1 MLIGTWSLPAMW
13 WSPEN
18 YRCHMKKQDINYQP
32 MLCCFLHIYRA
43 DSSLAPSQWEMS
55 LQSNAISHLRGANL
69 ESALYMFS
77 DINYSSAGRWIFHA
91 TNMQSLIII
100 KSLRLGAVLV
110 PLKKCDMHIVCISKE
125 HFYQWITETKSQFVN
140 FVITGGTISYHYDKL
155 WCHQW
160 QQSCQLYKLLFQ
172 YIEGKFLMFSNTCD
186 IFKLHFF
193 SSETCLSSEIHIMYR
208 TTAWAS
214 TCKLVM
220 KVMFV

>member
-1 MLIGTWSLPAMW
+1 MLIGTWSLSAMW

-43 DSSLAPSQWEMS
+43 DSRLAPSQWEMS

-91 TNMQSLIII
+91 TNTQSLFII

-110 PLKKCDMHIVCISKE
+110 PLKNVICILYA
-125 HFYQWITETKSQFVN
+125 YQKSISTNESLKQRVN
-140 FVITGGTISYHYDKL
+140 LST
-155 WCHQW
+155 
-160 QQSCQLYKLLFQ
+160 
-172 YIEGKFLMFSNTCD
+172 
-186 IFKLHFF
+186 
-193 SSETCLSSEIHIMYR
+193 LSSLVAPLVVIMTNYGA
-208 TTAWAS
+208 TSDNKVVSFTNFCFS
-214 TCKLVM
+214 T
-220 KVMFV
+220 